1 MGASGAPALI
11 PSVPARIAMLH
22 TVTLELRL
30 VGRTTYVDAAQ
41 NGATVFCST
50 ATAAHD
56 ALTTTPSQR
65 TQRRILHRSRRFL
78 QAAGRRGHSH
88 PQTPVNCDN
97 STGFIGSMNLI
108 APTCHTQVHLQHAR
122 GSIVASATLTPLT
135 LPGSKTY
142 LRRWALF
149 VPPFFAARSVRGCTA
164 RSLHV
169 VAAEWLDLGR
179 CSPNGA
185 I

>member
-108 APTCHTQVHLQHAR
+108 APTCHTQVHLQHTR
-122 GSIVASATLTPLT
+122 GSMSLLLRILRLPSPGAKHICVAGHFLC
-135 LPGSKTY
+135 LPF
-142 LRRWALF
+142 LR
-149 VPPFFAARSVRGCTA
+149 
-164 RSLHV
+164 
-169 VAAEWLDLGR
+169 LDL
-179 CSPNGA
+179 CAGA
-185 I
+185 QLDLSTLSLRSG